1 MIQTL
6 DIDKFLQLA
15 ETIPVIDVRTPL
27 EFAHAHIPDAHN
39 LPIFSND
46 ERVQVGTTYKQKSRE
61 AAILLGFDLTGPK
74 WSGFIKQA
82 LKIAPQKKILI
93 HCWRGGMRSGAMAW
107 ALNLYGF
114 EVFLLEGGYKRYRNW
129 VLDQFR
135 ETYSILILG
144 GMTGSGKTKTL
155 NRLKDHSQQVID
167 LEDLAQ
173 HQGSS
178 YGSMGRLIQP
188 GQEQF
193 ENLLARELNK
203 IDKNTPLWLEDE
215 SLSIGRCF
223 IPNPIFHQMRLA
235 PVMKI
240 IVPFQ
245 ERVDFLVKEYG
256 VLDKEFL
263 IESTLRIGKRL
274 GPEQTRDAVLAIREN
289 RMDDFIKIVL
299 VYYDKTY
306 ANGQGK
312 REKESIHIIEC
323 SSTDAAEN
331 CRLLLNHVK
340 SESFNNADIES

>member
-82 LKIAPQKKILI
+82 LKIAPGKKILI

-129 VLDQFR
+129 VLDQFK

-178 YGSMGRLIQP
+178 YGSMGQLIQP

-223 IPNPIFHQMRLA
+223 IPNPIFHQMRQA

-312 REKESIHIIEC
+312 REKESIHIIQC
-323 SSTDAAEN
+323 SSTDAEEN
-331 CRLLLNHVK
+331 CTLLLNHIK
-340 SESFNNADIES
+340 SSFMINTNF